1 MKKVINNFI
10 EVFLFMI
17 NIVFIYCL
25 IKINVIPTV
34 YLIIIIGLIVVF
46 DVISR
51 FLLSKG
57 KIGLTLGY
65 IMLFINLV
73 VSSIGIYY
81 TFTTDNFL

>member
-73 VSSIGIYY
+73 VSSFK
-81 TFTTDNFL
+81 TFL

>member
-65 IMLFINLV
+65 IMLFINL
-73 VSSIGIYY
+73 
-81 TFTTDNFL
+81 L